1 MSHSLNLLYIHYIY
15 STKNRKPLI
24 HEKFEQKLWA
34 YKGGIA
40 KQHSCT
46 PIAIGGVE
54 DHVHCL
60 IRLSPLIN
68 SSKLVQLI
76 KGGSSKWVNDQFF
89 PDRTFRW
96 QKGCGAFTVSPSG
109 VRSLSRY
116 IQNQKI
122 HHKKVSFQ
130 KEFTWFLD
138 RYNMD
143 YDSETLFG

>member
-15 STKNRKPLI
+15 STKYRKPLI
-24 HEKFEQKLWA
+24 HEKFEHKLWA
-34 YKGGIA
+34 YKGSIA
-40 KQHSCT
+40 KQHSCI

-60 IRLSPLIN
+60 IRLSPRMN

-76 KGGSSKWVNDQFF
+76 KGGSSKWVNDLFF
-89 PDRTFRW
+89 PGNNFRW

-109 VRSLSRY
+109 VQKLSRY
-116 IQNQKI
+116 IHNQKI